1 MAFDREGARG
11 GARGREAAE
20 RVRATAP
27 PPPALDPAL
36 RAQLRDVGP
45 RLPELW
51 ASGRLTVIHKK
62 ELLRSLIRRVILTRP
77 AADRIAIRIVWVSGA
92 YSEVEARP
100 PIWRTADLEGYEQL
114 AARVRELSAAGQQ
127 DRAIARR
134 LTDEGFHAA
143 RGDRVDAKV
152 VGKIRRSLGQ
162 ASLTEQC
169 RRAAKVDGQWTVY
182 GLGRE
187 LGVDRNWLYRRLYR
201 GTLTASR
208 HPTTGH
214 YLIPDEPELLARLRA
229 EVARNSHL

>member
-1 MAFDREGARG
+1 MGAGAAGADRGARG
-11 GARGREAAE
+11 GRAGARDGPAAT
-20 RVRATAP
+20 RTRPGAARP
-27 PPPALDPAL
+27 
-36 RAQLRDVGP
+36 LRDVGP

-152 VGKIRRSLGQ
+152 GKIRRSLGQ

>member
-1 MAFDREGARG
+1 M
-11 GARGREAAE
+11 
-20 RVRATAP
+20 
-27 PPPALDPAL
+27 
-36 RAQLRDVGP
+36 
-45 RLPELW
+45 
-51 ASGRLTVIHKK
+51 
-62 ELLRSLIRRVILTRP
+62 
-77 AADRIAIRIVWVSGA
+77 
-92 YSEVEARP
+92 
-100 PIWRTADLEGYEQL
+100 
-114 AARVRELSAAGQQ
+114 
-127 DRAIARR
+127 
-134 LTDEGFHAA
+134 
-143 RGDRVDAKV
+143 
-152 VGKIRRSLGQ
+152 GKIRRSLGQ